1 MVLLAVF
8 TVSFKP
14 QKTMKKFLLYMLCLL
29 SFQISFAQETIT
41 VKGTVK
47 DANAQPNPGATVT
60 EKGKTNAVVTDNNG
74 NYQIKVSK
82 DAILV
87 FKYLGT
93 KTVERKVEGRTTIDV
108 VLLDDANNLNDVVV
122 VGYGQTTR
130 RGDLTGAIS
139 SVKGEEIAKTP
150 VQNVAQ
156 ALQGRIAGAQISM
169 PDGTPG
175 ATPSIVL
182 RGGMS
187 ITQSNEP
194 LYVVD
199 GVPQTDGLAFLDPMD
214 IESVDVMKD
223 ASSTS
228 IYGARGANGVI
239 LITTKKIKAGK
250 IRISYDNY
258 VGVKTITKELPLL
271 SAYEYALGQYEVAA
285 NSTNAALIQKI
296 TKAYGPFADLQKN
309 FLNRPGNNYQ
319 DLLLGGNAVNQ
330 YHKFSFSGGSNETQ
344 FNAFYSHNQDEGI
357 MVTSGSVK
365 DIAKLSLTHNLSN
378 KLTLTSI
385 VNYSNQK
392 ITGIGTND
400 GGNIRL
406 SFLQNVLQYRPIIGV
421 DGSDD
426 DLLNGQIDPL
436 DPNQNS
442 PTFQDPVTAAQ
453 SNLRER
459 RSKSLNINTS
469 LQYKFLK
476 NLTYRGL
483 VSYSDNGDKT
493 KEFTT
498 SASNVAIR
506 SGGAFGTIRQSVATR
521 FNYNNTLTY
530 ANTFGKD
537 HKLDVTVGQEYIY
550 NYNEGLSFRASA
562 FPTENLGWDN
572 FGFATLSDIPSTSAE
587 DDKML
592 SFFGRANY
600 AYKSKYLLTTSLRYD
615 GSSKFGPENKW
626 GVFPSVAVGWKIVN
640 EDFMKSFKD
649 ISELKLRFSY
659 GVAGNNRIDNYLAFG
674 TFGNVSYPLNN
685 QPVIGVG
692 LNALPNPALKWE
704 ALQAMN
710 LGLDVGLFKQRITL
724 TTELYNN
731 KSKDL
736 LYRSRIPASS
746 GSATQL
752 RNIGS
757 TSSKG
762 LEVTLNT
769 VNVRNK
775 DFSWNSTLNFAFNKT
790 KVLELSDDETTMNVN
805 SYTTTNDYILQV
817 GQSVGNMYGWV
828 QDGLY
833 QVSDFNYDPTT
844 NIYTLKSGVVTD
856 AVASRPGF
864 LKYKDLN
871 GDGKI
876 DNNDRTI
883 LGNGN
888 PKFTGGFNNT
898 FSYKGIDLSVF
909 INWVT
914 GNKVYNANKLNMQVL
929 GEYSNA
935 FSYQKDRWT
944 TINANGQLA
953 TPAEQ
958 EALNQGKTVPRTI
971 GSTDRRLY
979 DQMIEDGSFLR
990 INNVS
995 LGYTLPLRW
1004 LNSVKISSA
1013 RIYVTAYN
1021 LYVFSKY
1028 SGYDPEVSVIRS
1040 GLTPGVDFSA
1050 YPRAKSVVAGIN
1062 LSL

>member
-1 MVLLAVF
+1 
-8 TVSFKP
+8 
-14 QKTMKKFLLYMLCLL
+14 MKKLLLYILCIL
-29 SFQISFAQETIT
+29 SFHVSYAQETIT

-47 DANAQPNPGATVT
+47 DATDQPNPGATVQ
-60 EKGKTNAVVTDNNG
+60 EKGKKNAVITDKNG
-74 NYQIKVSK
+74 YYQITVSK
-82 DAILV
+82 DATLV
-87 FKYLGT
+87 FKYIGA
-93 KTVERKVEGRTTIDV
+93 KTVERKVEGRTTINV
-108 VLLDDANNLNDVVV
+108 TLLDETNNLNEVVV
-122 VGYGQTTR
+122 LGYGQTTR

-156 ALQGRIAGAQISM
+156 ALQGRIAGAQVSM
-169 PDGTPG
+169 SDGTPG
-175 ATPSIVL
+175 STPSIVL

-239 LITTKKIKAGK
+239 LITTKKTKSGK
-250 IRISYDNY
+250 VRISYDNY
-258 VGVKTITKELPLL
+258 VGLKTITKELPLL
-271 SAYEYALGQYEVAA
+271 SSYEYALAQYEVGVNSDALVADKIA
-285 NSTNAALIQKI
+285 NV
-296 TKAYGPFADLQKN
+296 YGPFADLKKN
-309 FLNRPGNNYQ
+309 YLNRKGNNYQ
-319 DLLLGGNAVNQ
+319 ELLMGRNAINQ
-330 YHKFSFSGGSNETQ
+330 YHKFSISGGSNETQ
-344 FNAFYSHNQDEGI
+344 FNVFYSHNEDEGI
-357 MVTSGSVK
+357 MVGSGSVK
-365 DIAKLSLTHNLSN
+365 DIAKMTFTHNLSN
-378 KLTLTSI
+378 KLNLTSI

-392 ITGIGTND
+392 ITGIGTNE
-400 GGNIRL
+400 GGNTRL
-406 SFLQNVLQYRPIIGV
+406 SFLQNVLQYRPIIGLN
-421 DGSDD
+421 GSDD

-436 DPNQNS
+436 DPNPSS

-453 SNLRER
+453 TSLRER
-459 RSKSLNINTS
+459 RQKTLNLNTS
-469 LQYKFLK
+469 LQYNILK

-483 VSYSDNGDKT
+483 VSYSDNGDKN
-493 KEFTT
+493 KEFTEAA
-498 SASNVAIR
+498 SAVALR
-506 SGGAFGTIRQSVATR
+506 AGGPYGAIRQSTSTR

-530 ANTFGKD
+530 ANTFGKN
-537 HKLDVTVGQEYIY
+537 HKLDVTLGQEYIY

-572 FGFATLSDIPSTSAE
+572 FGFATLSDIPNTSAE
-587 DDKML
+587 DEKML
-592 SFFGRANY
+592 SFFGRINY
-600 AYKSKYLLTTSLRYD
+600 SYKSKYLLTSSLRYD

-626 GVFPSVAVGWKIVN
+626 GVFPSVALAWKIVN
-640 EDFMKSFKD
+640 EDFMKPFKEV
-649 ISELKLRFSY
+649 SELKLRFSY
-659 GVAGNNRIDNYLAFG
+659 GAAGNNRIDNYLALG
-674 TFGNVSYPLNN
+674 TFGNVSYPLKN

-692 LNALPNPALKWE
+692 LNGLPNPALKWE
-704 ALQAMN
+704 ALQSMN
-710 LGLDVGLFKQRITL
+710 LGLDLGFFQQRITL
-724 TTELYNN
+724 TAELYNN

-746 GSATQL
+746 GFATQL

-762 LEVTLNT
+762 LEITLNS

-775 DFSWNSTLNFAFNKT
+775 NFSWNTSLNFAFNKT
-790 KVLELSDDETTMNVN
+790 KVLELSDNETSMIVP
-805 SYTTTNDYILQV
+805 SYTSTNDYILQV
-817 GQSVGNMYGWV
+817 GQSVGNMYGWI

-844 NIYTLKSGVVTD
+844 NVSTLKSGVVSTG
-856 AVASRPGF
+856 VALKPGF

-888 PKFTGGFNNT
+888 PTFTGGLNNT
-898 FSYKGIDLSVF
+898 FSYKGVDLSVF
-909 INWVT
+909 INFVT
-914 GNKVYNANKLNMQVL
+914 GNKVYNANKLNQGIGL
-929 GEYSNA
+929 YSNA

-944 TINANGQLA
+944 TLNASGQLA

-958 EALNQGKTVPRTI
+958 EALNQGKTIPRGI
-971 GSTDRRLY
+971 GSSGAGLY
-979 DQMIEDGSFLR
+979 DRMIEDGSFLR

-995 LGYTLPLRW
+995 LGYTLPKRW

-1028 SGYDPEVSVIRS
+1028 SGYDPEVSVIRNA
-1040 GLTPGVDFSA
+1040 LTPGVDFSA
-1050 YPRAKSVVAGIN
+1050 YPRAKSFVAGIN
-1062 LSL
+1062 ISL

>member
-1 MVLLAVF
+1 
-8 TVSFKP
+8 
-14 QKTMKKFLLYMLCLL
+14 MKKFLLYILCLL
-29 SFQISFAQETIT
+29 SFQISYAQEIIT

-47 DANAQPNPGATVT
+47 DAKEQPIPGATIS
-60 EKGKTNAVVTDNNG
+60 EKGKANAVITDNNG

-82 DAILV
+82 DAALV

-93 KTVERKVEGRTTIDV
+93 KTVERKVEGRTTISVILVDE
-108 VLLDDANNLNDVVV
+108 ANSLNDVVV

-150 VQNVAQ
+150 IQNVAQ
-156 ALQGRIAGAQISM
+156 ALQGRVAGLQISM

-175 ATPSIVL
+175 ATPSITL

-199 GVPQTDGLAFLDPMD
+199 GVPQTDGLAFLDPTD

-239 LITTKKIKAGK
+239 LITTKKIRAGK

-258 VGVKTITKELPLL
+258 IGVKAITRELPLFN
-271 SAYEYALGQYEVAA
+271 SYEYALAQYEVAA
-285 NSTNAALIQKI
+285 NSTNATVIDKI

-319 DLLLGGNAVNQ
+319 DLLLGKNAMNQ

-357 MVTSGSVK
+357 MVGSGSDK
-365 DIAKLSLTHNLSN
+365 DIAKLTLTHNLNN
-378 KLTLTSI
+378 KLTVSAI

-392 ITGIGTND
+392 TTGIGTND
-400 GGNIRL
+400 GGNTRL
-406 SFLQNVLQYRPIIGV
+406 SFLQNVLQYRPIIGLV
-421 DGSDD
+421 GSDE
-426 DLLNGQIDPL
+426 DLLSGNIDPL
-436 DPNQNS
+436 DPNPSS

-453 SNLRER
+453 SSLRER
-459 RSKSLNINTS
+459 RQRSLNMNAT

-493 KEFTT
+493 KEFTEAA
-498 SASNVAIR
+498 SAVAIR
-506 SGGAFGTIRQSVATR
+506 SGGPFGAIRQSVSTR

-530 ANTFGKD
+530 ANTFAKD
-537 HKLDVTVGQEYIY
+537 HKLDVTLGQEYIY

-572 FGFATLSDIPSTSAE
+572 FGFATLSDIPVTSAE

-600 AYKSKYLLTTSLRYD
+600 SYKGKYLLTSSLRYD
-615 GSSKFGPENKW
+615 GSSKFGPENRW
-626 GVFPSVAVGWKIVN
+626 GVFPSVAVAWKIIN
-640 EDFMKSFKD
+640 EDFMKSFKNL
-649 ISELKLRFSY
+649 SELKLRFSY
-659 GVAGNNRIDNYLAFG
+659 GVAGNNRIDNYLALG
-674 TFGNVSYPLNN
+674 TFGNLSYPLKN

-692 LNALPNPALKWE
+692 LNALSNPALKWE
-704 ALQAMN
+704 ALQSTN
-710 LGLDVGLFKQRITL
+710 LGLDIGLFKQRITM
-724 TTELYNN
+724 TAELYNN

-746 GSATQL
+746 GFATQL

-762 LEVTLNT
+762 LELTLNT
-769 VNVRNK
+769 VNVASKN
-775 DFSWNSTLNFAFNKT
+775 FSWNSTLNFAFNKT
-790 KVLELSDDETTMNVN
+790 KVLELSDNESSMVVP

-817 GQSVGNMYGWV
+817 GESVGNMYGWV

-844 NIYTLKSGVVTD
+844 NVYTLKSGVVTD
-856 AVASRPGF
+856 AVTPRPGF

-888 PKFTGGFNNT
+888 PKFTGGLNNT

-909 INWVT
+909 INFVT
-914 GNKVYNANKLNMQVL
+914 GNKVYNANRLNMQII
-929 GEYSNA
+929 GEYGNA
-935 FSYQKDRWT
+935 FSYQSNRWT

-958 EALNQGKTVPRTI
+958 EALNQGKTIPRTI

-979 DQMIEDGSFLR
+979 DQMVEDGSFLR

-995 LGYTLPLRW
+995 LGYTFPKRW
-1004 LNSVKISSA
+1004 LSAVKIDRL

-1028 SGYDPEVSVIRS
+1028 SGYDPEVSAIR
-1040 GLTPGVDFSA
+1040 GALTPSVDFSA
-1050 YPRAKSVVAGIN
+1050 YPRARSIVAGLN
-1062 LSL
+1062 VSL